1 MKKFLLA
8 TVGLVALG
16 MGAPASAADLAA
28 RPYTKAPPPIM
39 EPMYNWSGFYVGL
52 NAGGGSSHK
61 CWDLIPGDEGCHDAT
76 GGTVGG
82 QFGYRWQM
90 SNWVIGLEAQ
100 GNWADFKGS
109 NINSSIPDLVDTSK
123 IDAFGLFT
131 AQVGYA
137 WNNALFYVKGGAA
150 VVNDKYNTSFVVNGL
165 INDTASETRWGGTIG
180 AGLEYGFAPNWS
192 VGIEYDHIFLGGR
205 DVGFTDFTGA
215 LTSIDHITQNV
226 DMGLVRLNYRFG
238 GPVVA
243 RY

>member
-1 MKKFLLA
+1 MFSWVVMWAKLKSSKRLQQGHRRSRLHLSFQINHQRRRWRNRMKKFLLA

-109 NINSSIPDLVDTSK
+109 NINSSLPDSRGPHRRSMRLACSPLRSAMPGTTPCFTSR
-123 IDAFGLFT
+123 AAPRWST
-131 AQVGYA
+131 TSTTP
-137 WNNALFYVKGGAA
+137 AL
-150 VVNDKYNTSFVVNGL
+150 L
-165 INDTASETRWGGTIG
+165 
-180 AGLEYGFAPNWS
+180 
-192 VGIEYDHIFLGGR
+192 
-205 DVGFTDFTGA
+205 
-215 LTSIDHITQNV
+215 
-226 DMGLVRLNYRFG
+226 
-238 GPVVA
+238 
-243 RY
+243 